1 MILEA
6 AESDFIGLMSLYTQL
21 HGNNIPP
28 ESESLQKLS

>member
-21 HGNNIPP
+21 HNNNIPRHT
-28 ESESLQKLS
+28 